1 MKKELND
8 LELGKVSGGKKCSKF
23 EKKFDDMTISEQ
35 VNMFEDAYTHHVG
48 NKEYNPHLTKFEKAF
63 LIAYL
68 VGRKGCVKVKDG
80 FDWCYEKALG

>member
-35 VNMFEDAYTHHVG
+35 VNMFEDTFIYHIG
-48 NKEYNPHLTKFEKAF
+48 NEEYNSLLTKFETAF

-68 VGRKGCVKVKDG
+68 VKDG
-80 FDWCYEKALG
+80 FDWCYEKALGRAKSNPNN

>member
-35 VNMFEDAYTHHVG
+35 VNMFEDTFIYHIG
-48 NKEYNPHLTKFEKAF
+48 NEEYNPHLTKFEKAF